1 MTDSNKAMKNLD
13 DAMQPVEN
21 HSSDQLE
28 NPTESEYMQFL
39 KPRLTKQKSGAI
51 LAGVAVLG
59 ILTGILVWNVLP
71 MNGRSANLGLQSG
84 SGTTRPET
92 AEGIRAGDVFGN
104 PDDASFRD
112 TVEGVILVGGANGE
126 GSHRIVREGGE
137 TQTVYLTSSVL
148 DLNMFEG
155 HSVTVKGETFRAQNA
170 GWLMDVGQLK
180 VVELNAELP
189 AWAQK

>member
-1 MTDSNKAMKNLD
+1 MTDSNRAMKNLD
-13 DAMQPVEN
+13 DAMEPVET
-21 HSSDQLE
+21 HASDSTDNQK
-28 NPTESEYMQFL
+28 ESEYMQFL
-39 KPRLTKQKSGAI
+39 KPHLTKQKAGAI
-51 LAGVAVLG
+51 LAGVAFLG
-59 ILTGILVWNVLP
+59 ILTGILAWNVVP
-71 MNGRSANLGLQSG
+71 MGGKSSNLGLQSG
-84 SGTTRPET
+84 TGTTRPES
-92 AEGIRAGDVFGN
+92 AEEIRAGDVFGN

-112 TVEGVILVGGANGE
+112 TVEGVLLVGGSNGE

-155 HSVTVKGETFRAQNA
+155 HAVTVKGETFRAQNA

-189 AWAQK
+189 AWVK